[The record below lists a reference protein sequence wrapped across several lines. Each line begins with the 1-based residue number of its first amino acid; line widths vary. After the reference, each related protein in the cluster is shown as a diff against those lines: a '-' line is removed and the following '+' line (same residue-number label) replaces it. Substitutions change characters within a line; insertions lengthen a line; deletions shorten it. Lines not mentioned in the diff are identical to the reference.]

1 MFKSINPYTGQVIA
15 TFQESTIQKANE
27 IINKTDLAFQNWRMV
42 KLTDR
47 SLLMSRLAN
56 ILEKKKEK
64 LGRLI
69 TLEMGKLIGESY
81 AEIEKCAWLCK
92 YYAENAEE
100 MLKPEILPSDG
111 SESYVRFDAIGVI
124 YAIMPWN
131 FPFWQVLRFAV
142 PNIMTGNTVVFK
154 HSPNVFGCAEAMEQL
169 FIEAGFPLHVFS
181 NLIIPTTISERV
193 IRNSK
198 IQGVTI
204 TGSQKA
210 GSIVAAQ
217 AGKYLKKSVLEL
229 GGSDPCIVFSDAD
242 FNTACKIGTTSR
254 MMNSGQVCISAKR
267 FIVEQSIFDQFVEEQ
282 KVLLESLKPG
292 DPLSAETNMAP
303 LARNDLLDSIDKQV
317 QKSVEMGAK
326 LITGGHQ
333 IANTNF
339 YSPTLLTNI
348 KKGMPVY
355 DEETFGPVSIVI
367 PFNNPK
373 EAVSIANDTQFGLG
387 ASIWTQNIELADKM
401 AAQIEAGA
409 VFINGMTK
417 SDPRLP
423 FGGTKQSGYGRELSH
438 FGIREFVNIKTVW
451 IK

>member
-15 TFQESTIQKANE
+15 TFQESTIQKVYE
-27 IINKTDLAFQNWRMV
+27 IIDKTDLAFQNWRMV

-56 ILEKKKEK
+56 ILEKEKEK

-69 TLEMGKLIGESY
+69 TAEMGKLIGESY

-92 YYAENAEE
+92 YYAENAQE

-111 SESYVRFDAIGVI
+111 SESYVRFDPIGVI

-131 FPFWQVLRFAV
+131 FPFWQVLRFAI
-142 PNIMTGNTVVFK
+142 PNIMAGNTVVLK

-181 NLIIPTTISERV
+181 NLIIPTTISENV
-193 IRNSK
+193 IENSK

-267 FIVEQSIFDQFVEEQ
+267 FIVEQSIFDQFIEEQ

-292 DPLSAETNMAP
+292 DPLSPETNMAP
-303 LARNDLLDSIDKQV
+303 LARKDLLDSIDKQV
-317 QKSVEMGAK
+317 QKSVKRGAR

-339 YSPTLLTNI
+339 YSPTLLTNV

-367 PFNNPK
+367 PFNDFE
-373 EAVSIANDTQFGLG
+373 EAVSMANDTQFGLG

-438 FGIREFVNIKTVW
+438 FGIREFANIKTVW

>member
-373 EAVSIANDTQFGLG
+373 EAVSIANDTQYGLG
-387 ASIWTQNIELADKM
+387 ASIWTNNIKLAE
-401 AAQIEAGA
+401 QIATKVDAGA
-409 VFINGMTK
+409 IFINGMTK

-423 FGGTKQSGYGRELSH
+423 FGGTKSSGYGRELSH

-451 IK
+451 IE

>member
-339 YSPTLLTNI
+339 YSPTLLTNV

-373 EAVSIANDTQFGLG
+373 EAVSIANDTQYGLG
-387 ASIWTQNIELADKM
+387 ASIWTNNIKLAE
-401 AAQIEAGA
+401 QIATKVDAGA
-409 VFINGMTK
+409 IFINGMTK

-423 FGGTKQSGYGRELSH
+423 FGGTKSSGYGRELSH

-451 IK
+451 KK

>member
-111 SESYVRFDAIGVI
+111 SESYVRFDPTGVI

-131 FPFWQVLRFAV
+131 FPFWQVLRFAI
-142 PNIMTGNTVVFK
+142 PNIMAGNTVVLK

-181 NLIIPTTISERV
+181 NLIIPTTISENV
-193 IRNSK
+193 IENSK

-210 GSIVAAQ
+210 GSVVAAQ

-242 FNTACKIGTTSR
+242 FNTTCKIGTTSR

-292 DPLSAETNMAP
+292 DPLSPETNMAP
-303 LARNDLLDSIDKQV
+303 LARKDLLDSIDKQV
-317 QKSVEMGAK
+317 QKSVKMGAK

-339 YSPTLLTNI
+339 YSPTMLINV

-367 PFNNPK
+367 PFNDFE
-373 EAVSIANDTQFGLG
+373 EAVSIANDTQYGLG
-387 ASIWTQNIELADKM
+387 ASIWTKDIELADKM

>member
-1 MFKSINPYTGQVIA
+1 MFKSINPFTGQVIA
-15 TFQESTIQKANE
+15 TFQESTIQKVNE
-27 IINKTDLAFQNWRMV
+27 IIIKTDLAFQNWRMV

-56 ILEKKKEK
+56 ILEKEKEK

-69 TLEMGKLIGESY
+69 TLEMGKLIGESH

-111 SESYVRFDAIGVI
+111 SESYVRFDPTGVI

-131 FPFWQVLRFAV
+131 FPLWQVLRFAV
-142 PNIMTGNTVVFK
+142 PTIMAGNTMVLK
-154 HSPNVFGCAEAMEQL
+154 HSPNVFGCAQAIEQL

-181 NLIIPTTISERV
+181 NLIIPTTISENV
-193 IRNSK
+193 IANPK

-229 GGSDPCIVFSDAD
+229 GGSDPCIIFSDAD

-292 DPLSAETNMAP
+292 DPLSPETNMAP
-303 LARNDLLDSIDKQV
+303 LARKDLLRSIDKQV
-317 QKSVEMGAK
+317 QKSVKMGAK

-333 IANTNF
+333 IASTNF
-339 YSPTLLTNI
+339 YAPTLLTNV

-355 DEETFGPVSIVI
+355 DEETFGPVSTVI
-367 PFNNPK
+367 PFNNVE
-373 EAVSIANDTQFGLG
+373 EAITIANDTQFGLG
-387 ASIWTQNIELADKM
+387 ASIWTQDIELADKM

-438 FGIREFVNIKTVW
+438 FGIREFANIKTVW

>member
-1 MFKSINPYTGQVIA
+1 MFKSINPFTGQVIA
-15 TFQESTIQKANE
+15 TFQESTIQKVNK
-27 IINKTDLAFQNWRMV
+27 IIDKTDHAFQNWRMV
-42 KLTDR
+42 KPTDR
-47 SLLMSRLAN
+47 SVLMNRLAN
-56 ILEKKKEK
+56 ILEMEKEK

-69 TLEMGKLIGESY
+69 TLEMGKLIGESN
-81 AEIEKCAWLCK
+81 AEIEKCVWLCK

-100 MLKPEILPSDG
+100 MIKPEILPSDG
-111 SESYVRFDAIGVI
+111 SKSYVRFDPTGVI

-142 PNIMTGNTVVFK
+142 PNIMAGNTMVLK
-154 HSPNVFGCAEAMEQL
+154 HAPNVFGCTEAMEQL

-181 NLIIPTTISERV
+181 NLIIPTTISENV
-193 IRNSK
+193 IANPK

-267 FIVEQSIFDQFVEEQ
+267 FIVEQSIVDQFVEEQ

-292 DPLSAETNMAP
+292 DPLSPETNMAP
-303 LARNDLLDSIDKQV
+303 LARMDLLRSIDKQV
-317 QKSVEMGAK
+317 QKSVKMGAK

-333 IANTNF
+333 IASTNF
-339 YSPTLLTNI
+339 YAPTLLTNV

-355 DEETFGPVSIVI
+355 DEETFGPVSTVI
-367 PFNNPK
+367 PFNNVE
-373 EAVSIANDTQFGLG
+373 EAITIANDTQYGLG
-387 ASIWTQNIELADKM
+387 ASIWTNNIKLAEQM
-401 AAQIEAGA
+401 ATKVDAGA
-409 VFINGMTK
+409 IFINDMTK
-417 SDPRLP
+417 TDPRLP
-423 FGGTKQSGYGRELSH
+423 FGGTKNSGYGRELSH
-438 FGIREFVNIKTVW
+438 FGIREFLNIKTVW
-451 IK
+451 VK